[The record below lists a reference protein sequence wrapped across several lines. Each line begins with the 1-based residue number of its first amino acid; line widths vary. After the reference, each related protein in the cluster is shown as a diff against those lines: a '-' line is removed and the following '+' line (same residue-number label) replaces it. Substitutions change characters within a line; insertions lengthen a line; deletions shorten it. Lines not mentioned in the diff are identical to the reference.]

1 MSVSHALAFELA
13 GLRHRYGKRTVLTV
27 PHLAIERGETLG
39 LIGPSGAGKSTM
51 LRLLQG
57 LERPSEGVIR
67 MDGAPMPHPLPLP
80 LARRITTVFQRPI
93 MLDRS
98 VRDNVLFGLEV
109 RGRKDRVRAAA
120 EPLLERLGLSH
131 LASAQARLLS
141 GGEIQRVA
149 LARAMAIEPDVL
161 LLDEPA
167 ANLDPANVARIE
179 AFVREVQTR
188 GTTIVLVTHNTH
200 EARRL
205 AHRTLLLIE
214 GAVVETGP
222 TAAFFE
228 SPADART
235 RAFLAGELVY

>member
-1 MSVSHALAFELA
+1 MTPQPTAFELA
-13 GLRHRYGKRTVLTV
+13 GVRHRYGARTVLSI
-27 PHLAIERGETLG
+27 PGLAIQRGETLG
-39 LIGPSGAGKSTM
+39 IIGPSGAGKSTL

-57 LERPSEGVIR
+57 LERPTEGTINV
-67 MDGAPMPHPLPLP
+67 DGSPMPHPMPLA
-80 LARRITTVFQRPI
+80 LARRITTVFQRPL

-98 VRDNVLFGLEV
+98 VRDNVLFGLRV
-109 RGRKDRVRAAA
+109 RGRKDRGPA
-120 EPLLERLGLSH
+120 EPMLERLGLAH
-131 LASAQARLLS
+131 LANAPARRLS
-141 GGEIQRVA
+141 GGEVQRVA

-167 ANLDPANVARIE
+167 ANLDPANVARVE
-179 AFVREVQTR
+179 AFIRDAQAR

-222 TAAFFE
+222 TVAFFE
-228 SPADART
+228 SPAEART
-235 RAFLAGELVY
+235 RDFLAGELVY

>member
-1 MSVSHALAFELA
+1 MSAAQPPAFELL
-13 GLRHRYGKRTVLTV
+13 GLRHRYGERTVLSI
-27 PHLAIERGETLG
+27 PRFAIPRGETIG
-39 LIGPSGAGKSTM
+39 IIGPSGAGKSTL

-57 LERPSEGVIR
+57 LERPAEGSILV
-67 MDGAPMPHPLPLP
+67 DGRPMPHPLPLP
-80 LARRITTVFQRPI
+80 LARRITTVFQRPL

-98 VRDNVLFGLEV
+98 VRDNVVFGLRL
-109 RGRKDRVRAAA
+109 RGREDRALAD
-120 EPLLERLGLSH
+120 PLLERLGLSH
-131 LASAQARLLS
+131 LATAQARHLS

-167 ANLDPANVARIE
+167 ANLDPANVARVE
-179 AFVREVQTR
+179 AFVRDAQSR
-188 GTTIVLVTHNTH
+188 ATTIVLVTHNTH

-222 TAAFFE
+222 TAALFE
-228 SPADART
+228 SPAEART

>member
-1 MSVSHALAFELA
+1 MSDAHPPAFELA
-13 GLRHRYGKRTVLTV
+13 GIRHRYGSRTVLSI
-27 PHLAIERGETLG
+27 PHLSIRRGETLG
-39 LIGPSGAGKSTM
+39 IIGPSGAGKSTM

-57 LERPSEGVIR
+57 LERPAEGTIKLE
-67 MDGAPMPHPLPLP
+67 GAAMPYPVPLP
-80 LARRITTVFQRPI
+80 LARRVTTVFQRPL

-98 VRDNVLFGLEV
+98 VRDNVLFGLRV
-109 RGRKDRVRAAA
+109 RGRKDSAPAD
-120 EPLLERLGLSH
+120 PLLERLGLGH
-131 LASAQARLLS
+131 LANAKARCLS

-149 LARAMAIEPDVL
+149 LARAMAIDPDVL

-167 ANLDPANVARIE
+167 ANLDPANVARVE
-179 AFVREVQTR
+179 AFIRDAQAR

-214 GAVVETGP
+214 GAVVEIGT
-222 TAAFFE
+222 TEAFFA
-228 SPADART
+228 SPAEAKT

>member
-1 MSVSHALAFELA
+1 
-13 GLRHRYGKRTVLTV
+13 
-27 PHLAIERGETLG
+27 
-39 LIGPSGAGKSTM
+39 
-51 LRLLQG
+51 
-57 LERPSEGVIR
+57 LERPTEGTIHV
-67 MDGAPMPHPLPLP
+67 DGAPMPHPAPLAV
-80 LARRITTVFQRPI
+80 ARRITTVFQRPL

-98 VRDNVLFGLEV
+98 VSDNVLFGLRL
-109 RGRKDRVRAAA
+109 RGRRHRSPAD
-120 EPLLERLGLSH
+120 PWLERLGLAH
-131 LASAQARLLS
+131 LANAPARLLS

-167 ANLDPANVARIE
+167 ANLDPANVARVE
-179 AFVREVQTR
+179 ASIRDAQSR

-222 TAAFFE
+222 TAAFFD
-228 SPADART
+228 SPAEART

>member
-1 MSVSHALAFELA
+1 VSTAHPPAFELA
-13 GLRHRYGKRTVLTV
+13 GIRHRYGARTVLSI
-27 PHLAIERGETLG
+27 PHLAIPRGETLG
-39 LIGPSGAGKSTM
+39 VIGPSGAGKSTL

-57 LERPSEGVIR
+57 LERPTEGTIDV
-67 MDGAPMPHPLPLP
+67 DGAPMPHPVPLP
-80 LARRITTVFQRPI
+80 LSRRITTVFQRPL

-98 VRDNVLFGLEV
+98 VRDNVLFGLRV
-109 RGRKDRVRAAA
+109 RGIKDLAPAD
-120 EPLLERLGLSH
+120 PLLERLGLFH
-131 LASAQARLLS
+131 LANARARHLS

-149 LARAMAIEPDVL
+149 LARAMAIEPDAL

-167 ANLDPANVARIE
+167 ANLDPANVARVE
-179 AFVREVQTR
+179 AFIRDAQSR

-205 AHRTLLLIE
+205 AHRTVLLIE
-214 GAVVETGP
+214 GGVVETGP

-228 SPADART
+228 SPAEERT

>member
-1 MSVSHALAFELA
+1 MTAPPPAFELA
-13 GLRHRYGKRTVLTV
+13 GVRHRYGARTVLTIPRLSV
-27 PHLAIERGETLG
+27 ARGQTLG
-39 LIGPSGAGKSTM
+39 IIGPSGAGKSTL

-57 LERPSEGVIR
+57 LERPTEGVIHV
-67 MDGAPMPHPLPLP
+67 DGAPMPHPLPLP
-80 LARRITTVFQRPI
+80 LVRRITTVFQRPL

-98 VRDNVLFGLEV
+98 VRDNVRFGLRL
-109 RGRKDRVRAAA
+109 RGRKDDAPV
-120 EPLLERLGLSH
+120 EPLLARLGLGH
-131 LASAQARLLS
+131 LAAAQARRLS

-167 ANLDPANVARIE
+167 ANLDPANVARVE
-179 AFVREVQTR
+179 AFIRDAQAR

-205 AHRTLLLIE
+205 AHTTLLLIE

-222 TAAFFE
+222 TAALFE
-228 SPADART
+228 SPTEART
-235 RAFLAGELVY
+235 RAFLAGEIVY

>member
-1 MSVSHALAFELA
+1 MTTTRPPAFELVD
-13 GLRHRYGKRTVLTV
+13 LRHRYGARTVLSI
-27 PHLAIERGETLG
+27 PRLSIQRGETLG
-39 LIGPSGAGKSTM
+39 IIGPSGAGKSTL

-57 LERPSEGVIR
+57 LERPAEGTIR
-67 MDGAPMPHPLPLP
+67 VDGTPMPDPVPLA
-80 LARRITTVFQRPI
+80 LARRMTTVFQRPL

-98 VRDNVLFGLEV
+98 VRDNVLFGLRV
-109 RGRKDRVRAAA
+109 RGRKDRAPAD
-120 EPLLERLGLSH
+120 PLLERLGLGH
-131 LASAQARLLS
+131 LASAQARQLS

-167 ANLDPANVARIE
+167 ANLDPANVARVE
-179 AFVREVQTR
+179 AFIRDAQSR

-205 AHRTLLLIE
+205 AHSTLLLIE
-214 GAVVETGP
+214 GTVVESGP

-228 SPADART
+228 SAADART